1 MNRAGLGLFVSLL
14 ILNAGI
20 TGCISNPTTRS
31 GPQPQSPA
39 PVEDNTPPADQRAEA
54 AGRTS
59 DEAVSDFM
67 DRFPMSRCP
76 LCDSYLGSRGEAV
89 EIIHS
94 GRQIRLCCDS
104 CRLVFERDPSKALAR
119 IDAVLIADQMPYYPL
134 KMSLL
139 DARPLPE
146 RPIDFIWG
154 NRLFRAVDTVDRDRI
169 LVNPVAAIRRLD
181 QAVIET
187 QRPTYGMPNKC
198 PVQGDILPN
207 EARIDIVVA
216 NRMIR
221 VCCGRCAKVVKVRPY
236 QYLAMVE
243 FANRER
249 ALRVSAD
256 PEEVSP

>member
-1 MNRAGLGLFVSLL
+1 MNRIVCSLL
-14 ILNAGI
+14 ASLVLLAASTAGC
-20 TGCISNPTTRS
+20 TSSPATRS
-31 GPQPQSPA
+31 GPRPQSPA
-39 PVEDNTPPADQRAEA
+39 QHSTASADQRADA
-54 AGRTS
+54 AGRPS
-59 DEAVSDFM
+59 DVDAADFM
-67 DRFPMSRCP
+67 DRYPMSRCP
-76 LCDSYLGSRGEAV
+76 LCDAYLGSRGEAV
-89 EIIHS
+89 EIVDS

-104 CRLVFERDPSKALAR
+104 CRLAFERDPSHALAR

-146 RPIDFIWG
+146 RPIDFVWG
-154 NRLFRAVDTVDRDRI
+154 NRLFRAVDASDRDRI
-169 LVNPVAAIRRLD
+169 LADPVAAIRRLD
-181 QAVIET
+181 QAVVEAQQPI
-187 QRPTYGMPNKC
+187 YGMPDKC

-221 VCCGRCAKVVKVRPY
+221 VCCGRCVKVVKARPY

-249 ALRVSAD
+249 ALRMSVD
-256 PEEVSP
+256 PEEVSR

>member
-1 MNRAGLGLFVSLL
+1 MNRAGSGLFVSLL
-14 ILNAGI
+14 ILAGGI

-31 GPQPQSPA
+31 GSEPQAPA
-39 PVEDNTPPADQRAEA
+39 PVGDNSPPADQRAEA
-54 AGRTS
+54 AGPTS
-59 DEAVSDFM
+59 DEAASDFM

-89 EIIHS
+89 GIIHS
-94 GRQIRLCCDS
+94 GRQIRLCRDS
-104 CRLVFERDPSKALAR
+104 CRLAFKGDPSKALAR

-134 KMSLL
+134 KMSLFE
-139 DARPLPE
+139 ARPLPE
-146 RPIDFIWG
+146 CPIDFIWG

-169 LVNPVAAIRRLD
+169 LANPEAAIRRLD
-181 QAVIET
+181 QAVIVA
-187 QRPTYGMPNKC
+187 QRPTYGMPDKC

-221 VCCGRCAKVVKVRPY
+221 VCCGRCVKVVKDRPY
-236 QYLAMVE
+236 QYLAMIA

-249 ALRVSAD
+249 ALRMSAD
-256 PEEVSP
+256 PEEASQ

>member
-1 MNRAGLGLFVSLL
+1 MSHARQRILASLVL
-14 ILNAGI
+14 LAASG
-20 TGCISNPTTRS
+20 TGCTSIPATRA
-31 GPQPQSPA
+31 SPLPKSPV
-39 PVEDNTPPADQRAEA
+39 PVEYNTLPADQGAGPAVPKSDDAEA
-54 AGRTS
+54 
-59 DEAVSDFM
+59 DFM

-89 EIIHS
+89 EIVHS

-104 CRLVFERDPSKALAR
+104 CRLAFERDPSKALAR
-119 IDAVLIADQMPYYPL
+119 IDAVLIADQMPHYPL
-134 KMSLL
+134 KSSLL

-154 NRLFRAVDTVDRDRI
+154 NRLFRAVDAADRDRI
-169 LVNPVAAIRRLD
+169 LDNPVTAIRRLD
-181 QAVIET
+181 QAVIEA
-187 QRPTYGMPNKC
+187 QRPTYGMPDKC
-198 PVQGDILPN
+198 PVQGDILSN

-221 VCCGRCAKVVKVRPY
+221 VCCGRCVKVVKARPY

-249 ALRVSAD
+249 ALRMDAD
-256 PEEVSP
+256 PEEESR